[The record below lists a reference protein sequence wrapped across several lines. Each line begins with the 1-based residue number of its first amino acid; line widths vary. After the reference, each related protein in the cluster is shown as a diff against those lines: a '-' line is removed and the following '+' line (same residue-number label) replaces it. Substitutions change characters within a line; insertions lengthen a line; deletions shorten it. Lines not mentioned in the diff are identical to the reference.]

1 MLRMKK
7 TLIAVLILAQSL
19 LPVFTAFA
27 QEINKKDAEAI
38 KEKPADVEIDLE
50 RLKETAYSLVNKGK
64 FKESYDLL
72 LKDYPENKD
81 DIEVNFLLGM
91 STFKLRKFD
100 EAIKYYQ
107 IILNKDP
114 DAHRVRLELARAYT
128 ANGQMNE
135 AKKEFNAVLAT
146 NPPQVVGENIKRFL
160 EMIEAQKNWYA
171 RVSVGFLSDS
181 NVNAGPV
188 AKSVLILGVP
198 FELSTDTRER
208 SDNGII
214 TSAAFGYILPLSK
227 SFAWQSEFAFNQTAY
242 FRYSEFNSDQ
252 YSLSTGPSLK
262 NATWAISM
270 PLLYDYTEIGSDRY
284 SYAYG
289 ISPQIQYAL
298 TERLILSASWTGQS
312 KYYYTSHDRT
322 GTAWSANG
330 SLRFNISP
338 TMFIQPG
345 YRHTEED
352 TRKPYLDN
360 KSDAVNIGFYAGLPK
375 DFALYIQPSISW
387 NKYEEKE
394 AAYERARD
402 DIQYVVN
409 VNLSKGIGKGFSA
422 ALGYTYT
429 RNDSNLTIYDYKRN
443 QVTFQV
449 SKSF

>member
-1 MLRMKK
+1 MKK

-64 FKESYDLL
+64 FKEAYDLL

-208 SDNGII
+208 SFI
-214 TSAAFGYILPLSK
+214 
-227 SFAWQSEFAFNQTAY
+227 
-242 FRYSEFNSDQ
+242 
-252 YSLSTGPSLK
+252 
-262 NATWAISM
+262 AI
-270 PLLYDYTEIGSDRY
+270 
-284 SYAYG
+284 
-289 ISPQIQYAL
+289 
-298 TERLILSASWTGQS
+298 
-312 KYYYTSHDRT
+312 
-322 GTAWSANG
+322 
-330 SLRFNISP
+330 F
-338 TMFIQPG
+338 
-345 YRHTEED
+345 
-352 TRKPYLDN
+352 
-360 KSDAVNIGFYAGLPK
+360 
-375 DFALYIQPSISW
+375 
-387 NKYEEKE
+387 
-394 AAYERARD
+394 
-402 DIQYVVN
+402 
-409 VNLSKGIGKGFSA
+409 
-422 ALGYTYT
+422 
-429 RNDSNLTIYDYKRN
+429 
-443 QVTFQV
+443 
-449 SKSF
+449 